1 VYVPPGARL
10 VTGIIGRR
18 SLLALLVAA
27 WTGASRLSARAAMA
41 VATGTLAPAITPD
54 QFLALSSRLTGHRE
68 LDPILAGAYLQPLV
82 ATPATAALLA
92 GLIDGSERT
101 AAHAALERE
110 IIEAWYTGVHQVDGA
125 RVVATHSG
133 ALVWHVL
140 GRPAPGTCAS
150 VMGDWAKAPEERA
163 R

>member
-1 VYVPPGARL
+1 M
-10 VTGIIGRR
+10 TGIIGRR
-18 SLLALLVAA
+18 SLFALLVAA
-27 WTGASRLSARAAMA
+27 LTGASRLSARDAMA
-41 VATGTLAPAITPD
+41 VATGAQLPAITLD
-54 QFLALSSRLTGHRE
+54 QFLALSSRLTGHGE
-68 LDPILAGAYLQPLV
+68 LDPILARAYLEPLV
-82 ATPATAALLA
+82 ASAPTAALLG

-110 IIEAWYTGVHQVDGA
+110 IIETWYTGVHQVDGS

-150 VMGDWAKAPEERA
+150 AMGEWAQAPEEGA